1 MANSLSDGIKS
12 ALDMEQVA
20 RFYGFEPNRSGFI
33 LCPFHG
39 NDRTPSL
46 KIYQR
51 TGGGFHCHACGK
63 GGSVIDFTMELFQ
76 INFQQACVRLD
87 NDFRLGLTGIK
98 PDRKAQSEAIRK
110 RREEQRET
118 ERIEA
123 EQLRQAKEHQLWWT
137 IKRVAKPGS
146 YWWAAAVENLLYLDY
161 LLEEEEKGRWMKSEN
176 LRKQAGSTP

>member
-1 MANSLSDGIKS
+1 MDTAS
-12 ALDMEQVA
+12 AIRSAITTEQAA
-20 RFYGFEPNRSGFI
+20 RYYGLEPNRSGFI
-33 LCPFHG
+33 KCPFHAG
-39 NDRTPSL
+39 DRTASL
-46 KIYQR
+46 KIFPDGSFR
-51 TGGGFHCHACGK
+51 CFGCNR

-110 RREEQRET
+110 RREEQREA

-123 EQLRQAKEHQLWWT
+123 EQLLQAKEHQLWWT

-146 YWWAAAVENLLYLDY
+146 YWWATAIERLLYLDY
-161 LLEEEEKGRWMKSEN
+161 LLEEEERERWVKSEN

>member
-1 MANSLSDGIKS
+1 MANSLSDGIRS
-12 ALDMEQVA
+12 AITTEQAA
-20 RFYGFEPNRSGFI
+20 RYYGFEIKRSGF
-33 LCPFHG
+33 LSCPFHTG
-39 NDRTPSL
+39 DRTASL
-46 KIYQR
+46 KIFPD
-51 TGGGFHCHACGK
+51 GGWKCFGCQK

-110 RREEQRET
+110 RREEQREA

-137 IKRVAKPGS
+137 IKRVANPGS
-146 YWWAAAVENLLYLDY
+146 HWWAAAVENLAYLDY
-161 LLEEEEKGRWMKSEN
+161 LLEEEEKVRWMKSEN
-176 LRKQAGSTP
+176 LRKQAGSIP